1 MSRDEIGYPIVLP
14 RRDEQKKYEMGSDE
28 TIGVRMMVY

>member
-1 MSRDEIGYPIVLP
+1 MKSDNYAIILP

-28 TIGVRMMVY
+28 TIDVRMMVY